1 MSKAGVLATRFAG
14 VAALAVATGCVS
26 VSKSMLD
33 SSFMNDPFYADE
45 VGVFLQ
51 GDTPPEE
58 CTRVALLH
66 ASGTNNASEG
76 QIVDKLRE
84 EAGDLGANAIHI
96 QSAEDAGGVE
106 RALAAAF
113 DTPSDKDWA
122 ALALYCPGVNT
133 GDDR

>member
-1 MSKAGVLATRFAG
+1 MGMKGMPLRITAILA
-14 VAALAVATGCVS
+14 LSVATGCVS

-33 SSFMNDPFYADE
+33 SSYLDDPYFEDE

-51 GDTPPEE
+51 GDVPPEE
-58 CTRVALLH
+58 CSRVALLH
-66 ASGTNNASEG
+66 ASGTNNASDG

-84 EAGDLGANAIHI
+84 EAGQLGANAIHI

-113 DTPSDKDWA
+113 DTPSDKDWQ
-122 ALALYCPGVNT
+122 ALALYCPGVNSG
-133 GDDR
+133 GDR